1 MNEQN
6 VAKPS
11 KKEPMSV
18 MSFAREVY
26 GWLES
31 FAITVTV
38 ILVVFTLFI
47 RTAYVD
53 GNSMNNTLIDK
64 ETLAVSNLFYTP
76 KQGDIVVFQAPD
88 STVEGGIVKR
98 VIATEGQTVDIDF
111 KRWKVSV
118 DGVVLDEPYVLYD
131 GLPMNKGNVQFP
143 VTVPEGCIFVLGD
156 NRNGSS
162 DSRSTNIGF
171 VDTRYVFGRV
181 LFRITPFN
189 KFGAIK

>member
-6 VAKPS
+6 EVKS
-11 KKEPMSV
+11 TEKEPMSV
-18 MSFAREVY
+18 MKFAREVY

-31 FAITVTV
+31 FAVTVTV
-38 ILVVFTLFI
+38 ILAVFTLFV

-53 GNSMNNTLIDK
+53 GDSMNNTLIDK

-88 STVEGGIVKR
+88 STVPGGIVKR

-111 KRWKVSV
+111 QSWTVTV
-118 DGVVLDEPYVLYD
+118 DGEVLDEPYVLND
-131 GLPMNKGNVQFP
+131 GYPMHRGNVTFP
-143 VTVPEGCIFVLGD
+143 VTVPDGCIFVMGD
-156 NRNGSS
+156 NRNNST
-162 DSRSTNIGF
+162 DSRTTNIGF

-181 LFRITPFN
+181 LFRITPFD
-189 KFGAIK
+189 KFGTVK

>member
-6 VAKPS
+6 SVKQP

-18 MSFAREVY
+18 MSFSREVY

-38 ILVVFTLFI
+38 ILVIFTLFI

-53 GNSMNNTLIDK
+53 GDSMKNTLIDK

-76 KQGDIVVFQAPD
+76 KQGDIIVFQAPD

-111 KRWKVSV
+111 RTWTVTV
-118 DGVVLDEPYVLYD
+118 DGVALDEPYVLND
-131 GLPMNKGNVQFP
+131 GFTMHKGNVDFP
-143 VTVPEGCIFVLGD
+143 VTVPEGCIFVMGD

-181 LFRITPFN
+181 LFRITPFD
-189 KFGAIK
+189 KFGAVK

>member
-1 MNEQN
+1 MNEQKT
-6 VAKPS
+6 VQPPE
-11 KKEPMSV
+11 KKPMSV

-38 ILVVFTLFI
+38 ILIVFTLFI

-53 GNSMNNTLIDK
+53 GDSMNNTLIDR

-98 VIATEGQTVDIDF
+98 VIATEGQTVDINF
-111 KRWKVSV
+111 RTWEVSV
-118 DGVVLDEPYVLYD
+118 DGVVLDEPYVLND
-131 GLPMNKGNVQFP
+131 GYPMHTGNVKFP

-181 LFRITPFN
+181 LFRITPFS
-189 KFGAIK
+189 KFGTVK